1 MVKGTTSMGG
11 FTRNMCTSDVDDV
24 VRTHTMY
31 AITLVQ
37 VVDSLMRKEENTLG
51 SNGIRKCKR
60 LNIVLKTRLI
70 H

>member
-1 MVKGTTSMGG
+1 MVLLE
-11 FTRNMCTSDVDDV
+11 NMCTSDVDDV
-24 VRTHTMY
+24 VKTHTMY

-51 SNGIRKCKR
+51 SNGIRKCKK
-60 LNIVLKTRLI
+60 LSIVLEMKLI